1 MNWKR
6 LYLEL
11 AWQGVAGDGWDIGA
25 ANRKIKKAP
34 RVGKE
39 TVTSVL
45 LCSLTALDFMLIV
58 SFLFRPGVDPTNT
71 LVF

>member
-25 ANRKIKKAP
+25 ADRKIKKAP
-34 RVGKE
+34 RVGKG

-45 LCSLTALDFMLIV
+45 PF
-58 SFLFRPGVDPTNT
+58 
-71 LVF
+71 VFSNGS

>member
-1 MNWKR
+1 MGYWGRQQK
-6 LYLEL
+6 
-11 AWQGVAGDGWDIGA
+11 
-25 ANRKIKKAP
+25 KSKKAP
-34 RVGKE
+34 RVGKG

-45 LCSLTALDFMLIV
+45 LCSLTALDFMLIA

>member
-1 MNWKR
+1 M
-6 LYLEL
+6 
-11 AWQGVAGDGWDIGA
+11 DGILGPPTE
-25 ANRKIKKAP
+25 KVKKAP
-34 RVGKE
+34 RVGKG

-45 LCSLTALDFMLIV
+45 LCSLTALDFMLIA